1 MRRLAL
7 AVLSL
12 AFLANACQPATTELT
27 EEQKAEI
34 ADELTRLYGESL
46 VPISQLDQ
54 EGWLAYMQNSEDLTF
69 AVNGGSFR
77 SYSAFADTL
86 SAHWAPL
93 ASFEGNWGDLNI
105 QVLAPNVAVVTS
117 VFDFTAI
124 DTAGA
129 TIPINGT
136 WTAVWVEQDG
146 SWKMANVAETF
157 PVPEPST
164 DTT

>member
-12 AFLANACQPATTELT
+12 AFLAACQPTTMELT

-34 ADELTRLYGESL
+34 AEELTRLYGESVL
-46 VPISQLDQ
+46 SLNQLDQ
-54 EGWLAYMQNSEDLTF
+54 EGWLAYFQNSEDLTI
-69 AVNGGSFR
+69 AAEGGFCK
-77 SYSAFADTL
+77 SYSAFAETL
-86 SAHWAPL
+86 RTHWTPL
-93 ASFEGNWGDLNI
+93 ARGEMNWGDLNI

-117 VFDFTAI
+117 VFDYAAI

-129 TIPINGT
+129 TAVYSGT

-146 SWKMANVAETF
+146 NWKMVNVAETF
-157 PVPEPST
+157 PPAETSPEGT
-164 DTT
+164 